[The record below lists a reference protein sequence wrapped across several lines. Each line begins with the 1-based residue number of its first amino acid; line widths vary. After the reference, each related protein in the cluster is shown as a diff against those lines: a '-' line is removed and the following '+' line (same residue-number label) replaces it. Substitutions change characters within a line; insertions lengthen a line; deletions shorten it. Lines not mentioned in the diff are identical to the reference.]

1 MAGVS
6 DDLCFLAVI
15 LGVEDA
21 AGDLGAFEH
30 FADQLG
36 CVHGCGADEYGLATV
51 IGFLDL
57 ADYGI
62 VFLTAGLEHLVI
74 LVNADV
80 RHIGGNGQNVEF
92 VDVVEFGGLGL
103 SCSGHAGEL
112 LIETEVVLNGDGGV
126 GLSFLLNVRALFGFY
141 CLVQA
146 V

>member
-1 MAGVS
+1 MTGVG
-6 DDLCFLAVI
+6 DDLGFLAVI

-21 AGDLGAFEH
+21 AGDLSALEH
-30 FADQLG
+30 FTDELG
-36 CVHGCGADEYGLATV
+36 GVDGCGADEYGLATV
-51 IGFLDL
+51 IGFLNL
-57 ADYGI
+57 GDYGV
-62 VFLTAGLEHLVI
+62 VFLTAGFEHLVI
-74 LVNADV
+74 VIDTDV

-141 CLVQA
+141 CLV
-146 V
+146 